1 LINAQA
7 PVLSKM
13 ADERGMGGRR
23 KMKSGVIGLGER
35 SLRNF
40 FFEHPMATYAA
51 ALAYRGLFGLFP
63 FLFILVVLLGALG
76 ISDFIDRAMDQARA
90 QSSRYVPQ
98 QLEPVVEP
106 AQEQVQPLLAMI
118 ERAEKQAGG
127 DLLFFGVAVAL
138 WSVSAVARTL
148 TEAFNVAYQVPETR
162 RWWKQL
168 LLSLAFGPILALVV
182 IVSVALMLIG
192 PQLVGSIAEVVNLDE
207 VFVRLWGWLRFPVAL
222 LLLAVVLSVVYHFG
236 PNARQRYRSV
246 VPGAALSVVLWAISS
261 VGFSI
266 YLANFADYGVTYG
279 SIGAAVGL
287 LFYLYLCASVVL
299 LGAELNAALY
309 HSPTADTLE
318 QEDENSKER
327 YRGGHRHEQRRTI
340 PAEVEHVRRQL
351 ASPGA
356 TRPRRPAVRACGSLL
371 ARSRLRRAGPPVR
384 HLRGGRRGDNVR
396 TRPQILGPGRAKV
409 ATVVRRGGGCLRR
422 IDSPPLVRDDSKRV
436 GLRHRGVG
444 GGNRYAQDTHR
455 DTATCRGGKWMAF
468 GRKRCPVGALW
479 HTPYGPGRVRC
490 AISSAVYR
498 CLRCCGWPGLDRI
511 RLPSPGPEGIICG
524 ESLLSLSL
532 GGSTGQRVLLA
543 LQGGEIP

>member
-1 LINAQA
+1 
-7 PVLSKM
+7 M
-13 ADERGMGGRR
+13 RGGMQEKCG
-23 KMKSGVIGLGER
+23 IIDFGER
-35 SLRNF
+35 SVRNF

-63 FLFILVVLLGALG
+63 FLFILVVLLSALG

-90 QSSRYVPQ
+90 QSSEYVPQ

-106 AQEQVQPLLAMI
+106 AQEQVKPLLGMI

-127 DLLFFGVAVAL
+127 NLLIFGVAVAL

-148 TEAFNVAYQVPETR
+148 TEAFNVAYQVTETR
-162 RWWKQL
+162 RWWIQL
-168 LLSLAFGPILALVV
+168 LLSVAFGPILALVV

-299 LGAELNAALY
+299 LSAELNAAIY
-309 HSPTADTLE
+309 HPLTAHTLD
-318 QEDENSKER
+318 QENENSR
-327 YRGGHRHEQRRTI
+327 QRIRGGHRDEQ
-340 PAEVEHVRRQL
+340 
-351 ASPGA
+351 
-356 TRPRRPAVRACGSLL
+356 
-371 ARSRLRRAGPPVR
+371 
-384 HLRGGRRGDNVR
+384 
-396 TRPQILGPGRAKV
+396 
-409 ATVVRRGGGCLRR
+409 
-422 IDSPPLVRDDSKRV
+422 
-436 GLRHRGVG
+436 
-444 GGNRYAQDTHR
+444 
-455 DTATCRGGKWMAF
+455 
-468 GRKRCPVGALW
+468 
-479 HTPYGPGRVRC
+479 
-490 AISSAVYR
+490 
-498 CLRCCGWPGLDRI
+498 
-511 RLPSPGPEGIICG
+511 
-524 ESLLSLSL
+524 
-532 GGSTGQRVLLA
+532 
-543 LQGGEIP
+543 